1 MINENNLIISDY
13 IISKT
18 FDKKEDLEIF
28 FRNTEFNYIHAP
40 VDLNF
45 MYSFDIN
52 VYPTHWIVDETG
64 VIKDLIV
71 GTSLNIYDQLSS
83 LIEKN
88 KK

>member
-1 MINENNLIISDY
+1 
-13 IISKT
+13 
-18 FDKKEDLEIF
+18 LEIF
-28 FRNTEFNYIHAP
+28 FKNTEFNYIHAP

-45 MYSFDIN
+45 MYGFDIN

-64 VIKDLIV
+64 VIRDLIV

>member
-1 MINENNLIISDY
+1 MNQSLR
-13 IISKT
+13 
-18 FDKKEDLEIF
+18 IF
-28 FRNTEFNYIHAP
+28 LKNTEFNYVHAP

-45 MYSFDIN
+45 MYSFDIS

-64 VIKDLIV
+64 VIRDLIV
-71 GTSLNIYDQLSS
+71 GTSLNIYNQLSS